1 MRKQTERA
9 HAAQQLELAMQLAA
23 EAAACFA
30 AAGAGGEEGKQAAA
44 TLIAQARTD

>member
-44 TLIAQARTD
+44 TLLAQARKD